1 MTWLRL
7 GVVWTIVLLVT
18 STSPGFAATDDPPES
33 PSAAQAPADELRD
46 DPGPADP
53 VDEIIVRA
61 ERVPANVIHVPAA
74 VTVVDQEA
82 IQFARPQLTLGESLS
97 VVPGV
102 FTQNRQNFAQDLRI
116 SIRGFGSRARFGIR
130 GIRVLVDGIPTTL
143 PDGQGQVDTLQLA
156 TAGRIDVMRGPSASL
171 YGSASGGII
180 RIESEPVP
188 EIPLVQARAMA
199 GSYGFQS
206 YDAKGLGQAGPV
218 GLLVGVSR
226 QVTGGYR
233 DQSQMESNVLNSRVG
248 WEIDDDSE
256 LTAYLN
262 FVYGPIAQDAG
273 GLSNAQIAQDRRQAQ
288 TCNQILDAGESVNQ
302 LGGALKYRREFGEHD
317 ETTAVTWYG
326 WRDFDNRLAFGNACL
341 GSAAGGSAGE
351 IDRFF
356 AGGSLQHVHEQDV
369 FSLPNRLLAG
379 VDIEAQRDDRSSREL
394 YAQSLGATTLY
405 QSEDVTSYRFFV
417 QDDLTLPADLTLGFS
432 LGFDALRYD
441 VTDQLPPTATD
452 VDDSGGLD
460 FNQWSPAGTLR
471 YSPLES
477 VNAYV
482 RISTSFE
489 PPTTTELRRPDG
501 TGGFDA
507 TLEPQTAVN
516 YEVGL
521 KGLLPGRFRYEL
533 AVYYMQIDSE
543 ILRIQIPIN
552 GGVDDRYRNAGEST
566 RTGVEVGLAWRP
578 IEPVTFTAAYTFS
591 ASEFVQ
597 HAAENGED
605 FQGNEVPGVPEQ
617 LLYAA
622 VQYDHVSGAFV
633 SLEGRYVGSYYADD
647 ANRVQADSY
656 GVLDLRMGWRID
668 WGNFELIPQLGFNNL
683 LDEAYVDNVRTG
695 ERATAASRIFEP
707 APGFEVYGGMSL
719 GYRFG
724 GD

>member
-1 MTWLRL
+1 MTWLRFAAVL
-7 GVVWTIVLLVT
+7 TTSLIASWTA
-18 STSPGFAATDDPPES
+18 PGFAADVLPE
-33 PSAAQAPADELRD
+33 PATAVMAPIDELQD
-46 DPGPADP
+46 DEGPAGP
-53 VDEIIVRA
+53 VEEIIVRA
-61 ERVPANVIHVPAA
+61 ERVPANLIHVPAA
-74 VTVVDQEA
+74 VSVVDQQA
-82 IQFARPQLTLGESLS
+82 IQFARPQLTLGESLTA
-97 VVPGV
+97 VPGV

-143 PDGQGQVDTLQLA
+143 PDGQGQVDTLQLS

-180 RIESEPVP
+180 RIESEPIP

-199 GSYGFQS
+199 GSYGYQS

-218 GLLVGVSR
+218 GLLVGLSHQR
-226 QVTGGYR
+226 TGGYR
-233 DQSQMESNVLNSRVG
+233 AQSQMESSVLNSRVG

-262 FVYGPIAQDAG
+262 FVYGPVAQDAG
-273 GLSNAQIAQDRRQAQ
+273 ALSTAQIAQDRRQAQ
-288 TCNQILDAGESVNQ
+288 TCNQILDAGESVDQ
-302 LGGALKYRREFGEHD
+302 IGGALKYRREFGEHD

-326 WRDFDNRLAFGNACL
+326 WRDFDNRLVFGNACL
-341 GSAAGGSAGE
+341 GQAAGGSAGE

-356 AGGSLQHVHEQDV
+356 AGGSLQHVHQQDV

-379 VDIEAQRDDRSSREL
+379 VDIEAQRDDRSSRQL
-394 YAQSLGATTLY
+394 FAQSLGATTLD

-432 LGFDALRYD
+432 IGFDALRYD
-441 VTDQLPPTATD
+441 VTDQLPPTAGD

-460 FNQWSPAGTLR
+460 FNEWSPAGTLR
-471 YSPLES
+471 YSPHEA
-477 VNAYV
+477 VNAYA

-501 TGGFDA
+501 SGGFDA

-533 AVYYMQIDSE
+533 AIYYMEIDSE

-578 IEPVTFTAAYTFS
+578 IEPITATLAYTFS

-597 HAAENGED
+597 HSAENGES
-605 FQGNEVPGVPEQ
+605 FAGNEVPGVPEQ
-617 LLYAA
+617 VFYAA
-622 VQYDHVSGAFV
+622 VQYEHTAGAFV
-633 SLEGRYVGSYYADD
+633 SLEGRYIGSYYADD
-647 ANRVQADSY
+647 ANRVETDSY

-668 WGNFELIPQLGFNNL
+668 WGRFELVPQLGFNNL
-683 LDEAYVDNVRTG
+683 LDASYIDNVRTG
-695 ERATAASRIFEP
+695 ERADAASRIFEP
-707 APGFEVYGGMSL
+707 APGFEVYGGMTL